1 MTAKLGIRDGVIS
14 GGVFAAVLF
23 GLVSIDPNVHE
34 RVSGLLA
41 SGGITPW
48 GDRFGDLVNALWAA
62 ARTQSLDNAPVLV
75 FVTVG
80 TVLTLFMVKS

>member
-1 MTAKLGIRDGVIS
+1 MTAKLGIRDGMIS
-14 GGVFAAVLF
+14 GGVFAVVLF
-23 GLVSIDPNVHE
+23 GLVSIDPSVHD

-41 SGGITPW
+41 SGGMTPW